1 LIPREESPERG
12 GFIAMR
18 FRSTRQYLVGL
29 GLTLSVSAPA
39 RLASAEEVFTATLTA
54 ARGLGR
60 KTAELTVTVTSRTT
74 EEEAA
79 RLQKILQEQGSDA
92 AIAELRKFD
101 RGVAKITGG
110 PSSPIRHMRSHVGQ
124 NGARVIIITD
134 GPLYFPEDAP
144 SPSTISKSSVGLI
157 ELVVDN
163 TGKGRGSI
171 VEARGITLTADGV
184 FQVVTPGAQK
194 IDLENVQQK
203 R

>member
-1 LIPREESPERG
+1 
-12 GFIAMR
+12 MKD
-18 FRSTRQYLVGL
+18 FRSMERYLVGVVS
-29 GLTLSVSAPA
+29 GLLVASTAVSAQ
-39 RLASAEEVFTATLTA
+39 EVYTATLTS

-60 KTAELTVTVTSRTT
+60 KTAELTVTVTSRTS

-79 RLQKILQEQGSDA
+79 RLQKILTEQGSDA

-124 NGARVIIITD
+124 NGARVIIMTD
-134 GPLYFPEDAP
+134 SPLYFPEDAP
-144 SPSTISKSSVGLI
+144 SPSAVSKSSIGLI

-163 TGKGRGSI
+163 TGKGRGSM
-171 VEARGITLTADGV
+171 VEAMEIKVTPDGV
-184 FQVVTPGAQK
+184 FQVVTPGATR

>member
-1 LIPREESPERG
+1 MTDFRNKGRHRLG
-12 GFIAMR
+12 IALALA
-18 FRSTRQYLVGL
+18 F
-29 GLTLSVSAPA
+29 LTAGT
-39 RLASAEEVFTATLTA
+39 LASAEEVYTATLTA

-60 KTAELTVTVTSRTT
+60 KTAELTVTVASRTT

-92 AIAELRKFD
+92 AIVELRKFD

-110 PSSPIRHMRSHVGQ
+110 PSSPIRHMRSHVGR
-124 NGARVIIITD
+124 NGARVIILTD

-144 SPSTISKSSVGLI
+144 SPSAVSKSSIGLI

-163 TGKGRGSI
+163 TGKGRGSM
-171 VEARGITLTADGV
+171 VEALKIHVTEEGV

>member
-1 LIPREESPERG
+1 
-12 GFIAMR
+12 MTD
-18 FRSTRQYLVGL
+18 FRKKKRYLVGG
-29 GLTLSVSAPA
+29 GLALALLVAGTA
-39 RLASAEEVFTATLTA
+39 ASAEEIYTATLTS

-60 KTAELTVTVTSRTT
+60 KTAELTVTVTSRTS

-79 RLQKILQEQGSDA
+79 RLQKILTEQGSDA

-110 PSSPIRHMRSHVGQ
+110 PSSTIRHMRSHVGQ
-124 NGARVIIITD
+124 NGSRVIIITD

-144 SPSTISKSSVGLI
+144 SPSAVSKSSIGLI

-163 TGKGRGSI
+163 TGKGRGNM
-171 VEARGITLTADGV
+171 VEALKINVTPDGV
-184 FQVVTPGAQK
+184 FQVVTPGATK
-194 IDLENVQQK
+194 IDLENVQQQ

>member
-1 LIPREESPERG
+1 MSDSRKMKQGLLLAG
-12 GFIAMR
+12 LALAFLTAG
-18 FRSTRQYLVGL
+18 TLV
-29 GLTLSVSAPA
+29 
-39 RLASAEEVFTATLTA
+39 SAEEVFTATLTS
-54 ARGLGR
+54 ARGLGK
-60 KTAELTVTVTSRTT
+60 KTAELTLTVTSRTT

-79 RLQKILQEQGSDA
+79 KLQKILKEQGSDA
-92 AIAELRKFD
+92 AVAELRKYD

-124 NGARVIIITD
+124 NGARVIIMTD
-134 GPLYFPEDAP
+134 SPLYFPEDAP
-144 SPSTISKSSVGLI
+144 SPSAISKKSIGLI

-163 TGKGRGSI
+163 TGKGRGSM
-171 VEARGITLTADGV
+171 VEALEVKITEDGV